1 MTNNCFINL
10 PVLVADR
17 ETLWSNTMTFELI
30 AQARTLQGTGASR
43 RLRRAGNVPGI
54 VYGGEAAPQ
63 SIEVEHNDLLLKLK
77 KEAFHSTII
86 NLVLDGKKQQVLL
99 RDTQVH
105 AYRPLVL
112 HVDFQRVDATHELHV
127 KVPLHFINEEVAPGV
142 KLGGGLVNHVT
153 TEVDVQCL
161 AKDLPEFIEVDLSA
175 LKIGDSIHLS
185 QLKLPKGVKLV
196 HHSADDS
203 VVVGIVGKG
212 GASEEAAEGE
222 AAAE

>member
-1 MTNNCFINL
+1 
-10 PVLVADR
+10 
-17 ETLWSNTMTFELI
+17 MTFELI

-43 RLRRAGNVPGI
+43 RLRRAAMVPGI

-63 SIEVEHNDLLLKLK
+63 AIEVPHNDLLLKLK
-77 KEAFHSTII
+77 KEAFHSSVV
-86 NLVLDGKKQQVLL
+86 NLVIDGKKEPVLL
-99 RDTQVH
+99 RDYQMH

-112 HVDFQRVDATHELHV
+112 HVDFLRVDATHELHI
-127 KVPLHFINEEVAPGV
+127 KVPLHFVNEEVAPGI
-142 KLGGGLVNHVT
+142 KLTGGLVNHVM
-153 TEVDVQCL
+153 TEIDISCL

-175 LKIGDSIHLS
+175 LKIGDTIHLS

-196 HHSADDS
+196 QHTTDDS

-212 GASEEAAEGE
+212 GSTEAAEGE